1 MTIKKSSGLRLPQF
15 LIPGAPISFAL
26 FRFSFLFNCR
36 LAKVCPYGM
45 IRVSAFEQ
53 VLPSA

>member
-1 MTIKKSSGLRLPQF
+1 MTIKESSGLRLPQF